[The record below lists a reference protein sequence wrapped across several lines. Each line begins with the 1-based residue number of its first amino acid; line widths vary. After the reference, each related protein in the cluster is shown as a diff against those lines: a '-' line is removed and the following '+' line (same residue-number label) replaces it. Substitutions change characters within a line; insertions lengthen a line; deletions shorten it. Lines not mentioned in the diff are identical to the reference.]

1 MKRTKILTLSLALC
15 LILST
20 FVSCDMVSKIF
31 NKSDEP
37 HLSFTSNGD
46 GTCYVSGIGTYT
58 DLDVVIPPTSPEGDT
73 VISIGDMGFTSCTN
87 ITSVTIPDSVTSIGD
102 YAFSNCDSLTSV
114 TIPDS
119 VTSIGNYAFSG
130 CSSLTSVTIPD
141 SVMSI
146 GNGAFSGCSNLSY
159 NEYDT
164 AYYLG
169 NEDNPYLALIKVKD
183 TLISSCEINRATK
196 FIDTEAFRDCTNL
209 IGITIPNSVTSIGY
223 AAFFFC
229 NSLTNIAIPDS
240 VTNIGDEAF
249 EGCERLKNV
258 YYTGSEED
266 WAAISIGSSNAFF
279 QNADIIYNYVPEG

>member
-73 VISIGDMGFTSCTN
+73 VISIGDMGFASCTN
-87 ITSVTIPDSVTSIGD
+87 I
-102 YAFSNCDSLTSV
+102 TSV

>member
-87 ITSVTIPDSVTSIGD
+87 I
-102 YAFSNCDSLTSV
+102 
-114 TIPDS
+114 
-119 VTSIGNYAFSG
+119 
-130 CSSLTSVTIPD
+130 TSVTIPD